1 MKLFHFSLIIFM
13 LIVSWI
19 YSDFFISLAAALGL
33 AIQIAISFGYKA
45 SIDAYLE
52 FATKD
57 YVLHQLHDL
66 ALLKSNLNDKT
77 LSLLVDVSTMALLVF
92 PFALVYVI
100 LIFLRWLK
108 VKRPLR
114 VGNTETVT
122 YLRDGSLNPKRKNVD
137 RLSQQHPR
145 KYNARREK
153 VSAKKFPLGL
163 VLWSIFVIFVSA
175 YWLFSNRLLEID
187 KNLMGQTHK
196 EIIKKEQNILEGR
209 ITHVRDGDTFE
220 INGQAIRI
228 SALDCPENSTTEGQ
242 TVTQYA
248 KQFKGKMARC
258 ELTGATTYDRV
269 VGYCSIAGADFG
281 KTMMDNTSCKVWK
294 KYDVWDRY

>member
-108 VKRPLR
+108 VK
-114 VGNTETVT
+114 N
-122 YLRDGSLNPKRKNVD
+122 
-137 RLSQQHPR
+137 
-145 KYNARREK
+145 
-153 VSAKKFPLGL
+153 
-163 VLWSIFVIFVSA
+163 
-175 YWLFSNRLLEID
+175 
-187 KNLMGQTHK
+187 
-196 EIIKKEQNILEGR
+196 
-209 ITHVRDGDTFE
+209 
-220 INGQAIRI
+220 
-228 SALDCPENSTTEGQ
+228 
-242 TVTQYA
+242 
-248 KQFKGKMARC
+248 
-258 ELTGATTYDRV
+258 
-269 VGYCSIAGADFG
+269 
-281 KTMMDNTSCKVWK
+281 
-294 KYDVWDRY
+294 

>member
-1 MKLFHFSLIIFM
+1 MKLFHFSLIILM

-19 YSDFFISLAAALGL
+19 YSDFFISLAAAVGL

-45 SIDAYLE
+45 GSDAYLE
-52 FATKD
+52 FAAKD
-57 YVLHQLHDL
+57 YVLHRLHDL
-66 ALLKSNLNDKT
+66 ALLKGNLSDKT
-77 LSLLVDVSTMALLVF
+77 LSLIVDFSTIALLVF

-100 LIFLRWLK
+100 LIFIRWLK
-108 VKRPLR
+108 VKRFLR
-114 VGNTETVT
+114 FGNTGTVT

-137 RLSQQHPR
+137 RLSQQHPW
-145 KYNARREK
+145 KYDARIEK
-153 VSAKKFPLGL
+153 LSAKKFPSSL
-163 VLWSIFVIFVSA
+163 VLWSIFVFLVGA
-175 YWLFSNRLLEID
+175 YWLFSNRLPEID
-187 KNLMGQTHK
+187 NNLMGQVHK
-196 EIIKKEQNILEGR
+196 ETIKKEQNILEGR

-228 SALDCPENSTTEGQ
+228 SALDCPENSTAEGQ
-242 TVTQYA
+242 KVTRYA